1 MVWIIIKRKSDGEKK
16 EPLCIKVFPDEVASK
31 IAEITLSMKE
41 HTLFAATD
49 KYYINADDILSVQVY
64 DESEYIE
71 ESPVNMKPKRR
82 LNEG

>member
-1 MVWIIIKRKSDGEKK
+1 MWIIIKRKSDDNTKD
-16 EPLCIKVFPDEVASK
+16 PLCIKVTDDNVTDKLNVLSWSMGNHRLFPV
-31 IAEITLSMKE
+31 
-41 HTLFAATD
+41 TD
-49 KYYINADDILSVQVY
+49 KYLINPDDILSVQLY